1 LNTGSWFLACFFP
14 AANKVTEV
22 QRTNLLSS
30 LLIAEEF
37 VVGSLNLTVEWNGT
51 VAVLEVWWGL
61 RRLSEEEEASLPGF
75 L

>member
-37 VVGSLNLTVEWNGT
+37 VVGSLNLTVEWNG
-51 VAVLEVWWGL
+51 L